1 MPFIFDF
8 KNAIGEIQS
17 VEVNPKGWVSP
28 LVVEYI
34 VAQAHPYDVMRS
46 VVWRVKGT
54 EHCFTI
60 EEQRINIISD
70 GNYKEHFK
78 KALEGFRK
86 DYLSWFT
93 DKQYDG
99 CEWKY
104 EYERQFGRFIIQDK
118 EQDNKR

>member
-118 EQDNKR
+118 E